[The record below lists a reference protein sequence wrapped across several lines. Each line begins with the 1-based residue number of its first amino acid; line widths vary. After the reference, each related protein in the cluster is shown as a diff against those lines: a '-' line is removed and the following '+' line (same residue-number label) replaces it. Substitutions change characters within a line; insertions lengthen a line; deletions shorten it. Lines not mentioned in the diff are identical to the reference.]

1 MVLLG
6 APTQPTYQSI
16 PSPLSPPDSGKSNV
30 QIYPAGTTVRTW
42 SRRPQLPN
50 HTPAQR
56 HGSTRSATLG
66 KGPDRQPTRSERM
79 LKPAAHLR
87 STSTRHLGPGRTQH
101 PALRTE
107 HPSPSSGPGHGRKQ
121 QQQQQQQQRRPRT
134 RSLSSRPPSFRLI
147 MLCACLHVQPSAVS
161 RSVGQSASLSAQL
174 NCQRKAGR
182 AEQSKVEQT
191 RLGGQVE
198 SSVFRWQALAPT
210 LHRAATT
217 NGMRTGT
224 RQGRTNRQGSQEQG
238 WQVPPPQRARPLS
251 LLCSPPLPPSPA
263 SCCP

>member
-1 MVLLG
+1 
-6 APTQPTYQSI
+6 
-16 PSPLSPPDSGKSNV
+16 
-30 QIYPAGTTVRTW
+30 
-42 SRRPQLPN
+42 
-50 HTPAQR
+50 
-56 HGSTRSATLG
+56 
-66 KGPDRQPTRSERM
+66 
-79 LKPAAHLR
+79 
-87 STSTRHLGPGRTQH
+87 
-101 PALRTE
+101 
-107 HPSPSSGPGHGRKQ
+107 
-121 QQQQQQQQRRPRT
+121 
-134 RSLSSRPPSFRLI
+134 

-251 LLCSPPLPPSPA
+251 LCSALLRFRPAQLPAAHDLDLSMCVCLCLVSICLA
-263 SCCP
+263 VMAAWV